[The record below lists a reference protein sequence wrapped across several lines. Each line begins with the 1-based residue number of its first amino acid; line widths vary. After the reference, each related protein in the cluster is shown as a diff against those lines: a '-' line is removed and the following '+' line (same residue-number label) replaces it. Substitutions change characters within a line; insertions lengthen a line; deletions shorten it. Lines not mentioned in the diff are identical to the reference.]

1 MYEFVNCE
9 NTSSGREKEG
19 PNVPGDE
26 GMHRLKNI
34 EFGQE
39 KK

>member
-1 MYEFVNCE
+1 MYEFVNRE
-9 NTSSGREKEG
+9 NTSSGREMEG